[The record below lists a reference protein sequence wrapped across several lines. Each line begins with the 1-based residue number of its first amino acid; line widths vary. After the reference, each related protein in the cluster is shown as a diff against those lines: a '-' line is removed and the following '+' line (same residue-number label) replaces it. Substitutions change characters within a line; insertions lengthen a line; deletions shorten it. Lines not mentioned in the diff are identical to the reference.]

1 MKNRSLVQ
9 TFEPFVRPL
18 SPESRIQ
25 SETRFAELPIV
36 VASTG
41 GSAPVVGSQQGVRRI
56 IRTMASP
63 RKSPAVI
70 QQQRFKATCTCQVSR
85 RPGSS
90 HCKPTHVMYAPPPP
104 LAYLVYRAPL
114 RQWSEMGMP
123 LPMLVSVTQAR
134 LVPRTWHSSWE
145 QADSLVGINDMET
158 WQPAR
163 RWCDHRDR
171 ARVRVAWTCYL
182 PEHVAGLKISVV
194 ITPTVRALSSNVPAA
209 PLLKRSV

>member
-1 MKNRSLVQ
+1 MSRLKSRSLVQ

-104 LAYLVYRAPL
+104 LAYLVY
-114 RQWSEMGMP
+114 
-123 LPMLVSVTQAR
+123 TAR
-134 LVPRTWHSSWE
+134 LCASGPRWTCLYRCSCPSHRRDWAARGTAHGNR
-145 QADSLVGINDMET
+145 LIVCNDMET
-158 WQPAR
+158 
-163 RWCDHRDR
+163 CVNLRDD
-171 ARVRVAWTCYL
+171 
-182 PEHVAGLKISVV
+182 GV
-194 ITPTVRALSSNVPAA
+194 ITEIERECEWHGPVTCPNTWQASKDPWQ
-209 PLLKRSV
+209 